1 MLSIVLLP
9 PHHLVHNTHITL
21 NNLHDLRAD
30 ILIDIIRHRDS
41 VVTVSAELDS
51 SVNCLEEGFGVDAG
65 DDEVGFVDGLRPLGA
80 GAYAD
85 SWEWMAYAGEER
97 RLLWE
102 SAGVRHYRKSIHL
115 KAVVIMESE
124 RFVLDHPR
132 IKLEARSG
140 KTISAAGM
148 AAVEDWHII
157 FLCHCIDG
165 VEKTE
170 EVLFGVDVLFTMG
183 TEQNVFALLESKALV
198 NVAGLDLG

>member
-1 MLSIVLLP
+1 
-9 PHHLVHNTHITL
+9 
-21 NNLHDLRAD
+21 
-30 ILIDIIRHRDS
+30 
-41 VVTVSAELDS
+41 
-51 SVNCLEEGFGVDAG
+51 
-65 DDEVGFVDGLRPLGA
+65 
-80 GAYAD
+80 
-85 SWEWMAYAGEER
+85 MAYAGEER

-170 EVLFGVDVLFTMG
+170 EVLLGVDVLFTMG

-198 NVAGLDLG
+198 MSLASISARFSCRTSAIGEPVTYVRSLGRPQSAR